1 MQNQTNRKGIYNH
14 TFVKNKQALEDFE
27 RISLG
32 FGVVEVKYDKID
44 DGKEAQI
51 FLKLYY
57 RLLDKGMN
65 FHSYKCPSC
74 FILK

>member
-1 MQNQTNRKGIYNH
+1 M
-14 TFVKNKQALEDFE
+14 
-27 RISLG
+27 
-32 FGVVEVKYDKID
+32 VEVKYDKID

-65 FHSYKCPSC
+65 NHSYKCPSC